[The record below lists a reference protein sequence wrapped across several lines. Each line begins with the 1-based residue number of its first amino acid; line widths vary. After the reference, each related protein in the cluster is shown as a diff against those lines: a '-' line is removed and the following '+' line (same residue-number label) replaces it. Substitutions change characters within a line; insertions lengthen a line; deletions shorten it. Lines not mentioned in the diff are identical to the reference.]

1 MMQSKESIARLAFTL
16 IELMVAVVVLLVVMI
31 AVGRIFS
38 TTSDMTASGRATSET
53 LQQAIAI
60 EQRFREDIAKI
71 SHDGFFAI
79 RSVAVANNA
88 IDDYV
93 LLDDSM
99 ESDAILRFDQL
110 VFFTLGISSPTLI
123 QRSSG
128 IDFSGQGVAAM
139 VYYGHGIR
147 LPELLGVTEGVA
159 SVVTSD
165 DLHFFN
171 NLATPLITPWYQG
184 AVDVQTH
191 IYSDAMG
198 NDRFDPTGAPYTANG
213 TQPLPADWMLCRQLI
228 VLGDDDYE
236 SASNISKTAFQ
247 STGISAKTIFPWD
260 PRINNSI
267 PFSQVLDGRVDM
279 AASQFEDIRQSVLEQ
294 IELGLDDAPR
304 PWRGDGSFAGIDQQE
319 LIASLFRWP
328 RVEPYPDTTHRYDQI
343 LMNAGLAQGCVSF
356 QIEWTYDEGVG
367 ETIDAE
373 NNVYDG
379 YIYDDMLPQPWWGGS
394 AWTNGGGF
402 GNATTINFNR
412 CSADPLSDNVLSFD
426 ASLIEPTFSEDEG
439 PISAPV
445 PTLNHSSV
453 VPSMSS
459 GRVNEYWA
467 IFGYN
472 DKEPWLENGV
482 DLLNDGSSDS
492 GNDVGTFPGVD
503 SWRYTPWPSA
513 LRVTLRIQDREN
525 RLGAGWT
532 YQFIVDIPERTE

>member
-1 MMQSKESIARLAFTL
+1 MRYRKHTTRFGFTL
-16 IELMVAVVVLLVVMI
+16 IELMVAVIVLLVVMI

-88 IDDYV
+88 IDDYI

-99 ESDAILRFDQL
+99 ESDAILRFDQI

-123 QRSSG
+123 VRSVG
-128 IDFSGQGVAAM
+128 TNFSGQGVAAM

-147 LPELLGVTEGVA
+147 LPELIGVTEGTQ
-159 SVVTSD
+159 SIVTSD
-165 DLHFFN
+165 DLQFFN
-171 NLATPLITPWYQG
+171 GAATPLITPWYQG

-191 IYSDAMG
+191 IYSDDKDDG
-198 NDRFDPTGAPYTANG
+198 RFDPSGASYTANG

-228 VLGDDDYE
+228 VLGDDD
-236 SASNISKTAFQ
+236 SSSPGNISKTSYQ
-247 STGISAKTIFPWD
+247 DYGITTPTIFPWD
-260 PRINNSI
+260 PRIDNAA
-267 PFSQVLDGRVDM
+267 PYTQVLDGRVDM
-279 AASQFEDIRQSVLEQ
+279 AATQLDDIRQSVLQEV
-294 IELGLDDAPR
+294 EAGGVVAR
-304 PWRGDGSFAGIDQQE
+304 PWRGDGSFSGVDQQE

-343 LMNAGLAQGCVSF
+343 LMSAGLTQGCVSF

-367 ETIDAE
+367 ETVDAE
-373 NNVYDG
+373 GNVFDG
-379 YIYDDMLPQPWWGGS
+379 YIYDNTLPQPWWGGS
-394 AWTNGGGF
+394 AWSNGGGF
-402 GNATTINFNR
+402 GNATTVNFNR
-412 CSADPLSDNVLSFD
+412 CSNDPLSDDVLSFD
-426 ASLIEPTFSEDEG
+426 ASRVEPVFSTGEG
-439 PISAPV
+439 STVAPV
-445 PTLNHSSV
+445 PTIDNVSV
-453 VPSMSS
+453 VPAMST
-459 GRVNEYWA
+459 GRIDEYWA

-472 DKEPWLENGV
+472 DRNPWLENRMDLLDDGDIDSGV
-482 DLLNDGSSDS
+482 DI
-492 GNDVGTFPGVD
+492 GTSPGVD

>member
-1 MMQSKESIARLAFTL
+1 MTQKIKSSTRFGFTL

-79 RSVAVANNA
+79 RSVAIANNA

-123 QRSSG
+123 QRGSG
-128 IDFSGQGVAAM
+128 IDFSGQGAAAM

-147 LPELLGVTEGVA
+147 LPKLLGVTEGVA

-165 DLHFFN
+165 DLYFFDGTSG
-171 NLATPLITPWYQG
+171 TPLITPWYQG
-184 AVDVQTH
+184 AVQVQTH
-191 IYSDAMG
+191 IYSDG
-198 NDRFDPTGAPYTANG
+198 YDNGRFDPAGSVYPSNG

-228 VLGDDDYE
+228 VLGDDDGN
-236 SASNISKTAFQ
+236 SANDNSKTAFQ
-247 STGISAKTIFPWD
+247 GNGISTKTLFPWD
-260 PRINNSI
+260 PRIDNSI

-279 AASQFEDIRQSVLEQ
+279 AASQFEDIRESVLQLVEHG
-294 IELGLDDAPR
+294 EGVDSR
-304 PWRGDGSFAGIDQQE
+304 PWRVESNGDYVDQQE

-343 LMNAGLAQGCVSF
+343 LMNSGLAQGCVSF

-367 ETIDAE
+367 EVTGE
-373 NNVYDG
+373 NWVSYTG
-379 YIYDDMLPQPWWGGS
+379 YQYDDALVQPWWGSSYRENDGTIS
-394 AWTNGGGF
+394 FNTLKYWTEYPEEGDVPAQLVN
-402 GNATTINFNR
+402 
-412 CSADPLSDNVLSFD
+412 PDN
-426 ASLIEPTFSEDEG
+426 IEPIFNIGEG
-439 PISAPV
+439 PLYAPV
-445 PTLNHSSV
+445 PTV
-453 VPSMSS
+453 QDQAA
-459 GRVNEYWA
+459 EYWA

-472 DKEPWLENGV
+472 GHDPLHPDWV
-482 DLLNDGSSDS
+482 
-492 GNDVGTFPGVD
+492 
-503 SWRYTPWPSA
+503 YTPRPSA
-513 LRVTLRIQDREN
+513 LRITLRLQDREN

-532 YQFIVDIPERTE
+532 YQFIVDLPGQK